1 MAAGDDTPRPIS
13 LFYSYSHRNER
24 YREKLETQL
33 KILQR
38 QGVIDGW
45 HDRKIGAGKDWTSEI
60 DHHLESAG
68 IILLLVSDNFLASD
82 YCYGKEM
89 TRALERHES
98 GSARVIP
105 IILSHC
111 LWEEAP
117 FAKLQALPRD
127 AKPITRWNDRT
138 EAYKSVAVGIRYA
151 ARELRAAAAP
161 HSTPLPGGEGASDPH
176 PTPLPK
182 NDLADDTG
190 LPPEL
195 LRPPVNIDEVL
206 AKLGYSSP
214 QRSGSSPPP
223 LRRPHPDP
231 LPVGEGAS
239 RPHPDPLP
247 QAGEGGTRR
256 SGRVRAFEDLE
267 VFRDVDAPWCPEMV
281 VIPKGTFLMGSPESE
296 RGHTDAEG
304 PQHTVTIGHRFAI
317 GRFPVTF
324 LEYCHF
330 DFVKRHQYYNDWEK
344 RIPIWGIT
352 WYEARKYAEWLSEE
366 TGNLYRLPSEAEW
379 EYACR
384 AGTTSRYAFGDS
396 IDGSLANCSQTNPIW
411 TEVDRYPA
419 NPWGLYDMHGD
430 REEWLEDVW
439 HDTYEGAPKDGSA
452 WLVGEGSSPHQ
463 DRVARGL
470 SWESGPLGCRS
481 AARAMRPPHIR
492 GDIGFRVARTLD

>member
-1 MAAGDDTPRPIS
+1 MAAKDDAPRPIS

-138 EAYKSVAVGIRYA
+138 EAYKSVAVGIRDA

-176 PTPLPK
+176 PP
-182 NDLADDTG
+182 ADAG
-190 LPPEL
+190 PSL
-195 LRPPVNIDEVL
+195 
-206 AKLGYSSP
+206 
-214 QRSGSSPPP
+214 
-223 LRRPHPDP
+223 
-231 LPVGEGAS
+231 S
-239 RPHPDPLP
+239 RERER
-247 QAGEGGTRR
+247 AG
-256 SGRVRAFEDLE
+256 VRAFKDLE

-281 VIPKGTFLMGSPESE
+281 VIPKGTFLMGSPETEIGRQSN
-296 RGHTDAEG
+296 EG
-304 PQHTVTIGHRFAI
+304 PQHRVAI
-317 GRFPVTF
+317 GRRFALGKYAVTF
-324 LEYCHF
+324 DEYDHF
-330 DFVKRHQYYNDWEK
+330 CEVTNRRKPRDQS
-344 RIPIWGIT
+344 WGRSRRPVINVS
-352 WYEARKYAEWLSEE
+352 WQDAVAYCEWLAKE
-366 TGNLYRLPSEAEW
+366 TGKPYRLPSEAEW
-379 EYACR
+379 EYAAR
-384 AGTTSRYAFGDS
+384 AGTTTRYSWGHA
-396 IDGSLANCSQTNPIW
+396 ITPKNANYSESKLGKT
-411 TEVDRYPA
+411 TEVGAYPA
-419 NPWGLYDMHGD
+419 NPWGLYDVHGNV
-430 REEWLEDVW
+430 REWVGDVW
-439 HDTYEGAPKDGSA
+439 HDSYAGAPVDGSA
-452 WLVGEGSSPHQ
+452 WTEGEGTDSSCN
-463 DRVARGL
+463 RVHRGG
-470 SWESGPLGCRS
+470 SWYGNPSFLRS
-481 AARAMRPPHIR
+481 ANRAKKMPDYRYKVL
-492 GDIGFRVARTLD
+492 GFRVARTLD